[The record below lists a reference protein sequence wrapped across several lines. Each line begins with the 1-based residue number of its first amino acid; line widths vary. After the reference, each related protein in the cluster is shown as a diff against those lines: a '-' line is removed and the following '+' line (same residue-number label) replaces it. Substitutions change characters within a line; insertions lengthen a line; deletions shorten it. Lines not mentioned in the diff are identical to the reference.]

1 VIAAFQGAWQQ
12 LVQSRRVSICV
23 MGTVFVMWLAMFSS
37 IQLANIGVNIELPLR
52 NAQVGRLL
60 ATSLCLVLHGWLIVT
75 TPSLALRLYPV
86 FAQPI
91 PVSPVQL
98 LARILALWGM
108 MLIIT
113 IIAVPFLSILPLFG
127 SLSLAEMSEVL
138 SVIIATNLLLCTI
151 CICWL
156 TLARTPPAGLFAIYG
171 TILVWLIVPIL
182 LIATNAVPPASAR
195 VIAAFNPLTALV
207 APLAPAFPLD
217 GPIAD
222 NLDMLLQI
230 THGSIERTVP
240 LHRPYLAGSGLV
252 GWLLFGL
259 TSFLARPLPRR
270 WQRFDTLWLIG
281 LVVYLLVMFL
291 EPEWW
296 SAALR

>member
-1 VIAAFQGAWQQ
+1 
-12 LVQSRRVSICV
+12 
-23 MGTVFVMWLAMFSS
+23 MFSS

>member
-1 VIAAFQGAWQQ
+1 MIAAFQGAWQQ

-217 GPIAD
+217 GPIAN

-230 THGSIERTVP
+230 THGAIERTVP
-240 LHRPYLAGSGLV
+240 LHQPYLAGSGLI
-252 GWLLFGL
+252 GWLIFGL

-281 LVVYLLVMFL
+281 LVVYLIFMFL

-296 SAALR
+296 SAAFR

>member
-1 VIAAFQGAWQQ
+1 MIAAFQTAWLQ
-12 LVQSRRVSICV
+12 LVQSRRVGIYATV
-23 MGTVFVMWLAMFSS
+23 TVFAMWLTMLGS

-60 ATSLCLVLHGWLIVT
+60 ATSLCLVLQGWLLAI
-75 TPSLALRLYPV
+75 TPSLALRLYPI
-86 FAQPI
+86 FAQSTPI
-91 PVSPVQL
+91 SPVQL

-108 MLIIT
+108 MLII
-113 IIAVPFLSILPLFG
+113 IVIAVPFLSILPLFG
-127 SLSLAEMSEVL
+127 SLSLAEMIWVL
-138 SVIIATNLLLCTI
+138 IVIVVTSLLLCTI

-156 TLARTPPAGLFAIYG
+156 TLARTPPAGLVATYG
-171 TILVWLIVPIL
+171 TILAWLIVPIL

-230 THGSIERTVP
+230 THGVIERTVP
-240 LHRPYLAGSGLV
+240 LHQPYLAGSGLV
-252 GWLLFGL
+252 GWLIFGL
-259 TSFLARPLPRR
+259 TSFLARSLPRR

>member
-1 VIAAFQGAWQQ
+1 MIAAFQGVWQQ

-23 MGTVFVMWLAMFSS
+23 MGTVFVMWLAMLSS
-37 IQLANIGVNIELPLR
+37 IQLANIGVDVDLPLR

-60 ATSLCLVLHGWLIVT
+60 ATSLCLVLQGWLLAI
-75 TPSLALRLYPV
+75 TPSLALRLYPI
-86 FAQPI
+86 FTQPT

-108 MLIIT
+108 MLIMI

-127 SLSLAEMSEVL
+127 SLSLAEMIWVL
-138 SVIIATNLLLCTI
+138 IVIVVTNLLLCTI

-156 TLARTPPAGLFAIYG
+156 TLARTPPAGLFATYG

-182 LIATNAVPPASAR
+182 FIATNAVPPASAR
-195 VIAAFNPLTALV
+195 VIAAFNPLTALI

-230 THGSIERTVP
+230 THGAIERTVP
-240 LHRPYLAGSGLV
+240 LHQPFLAGSGLV
-252 GWLLFGL
+252 GWLIFGL

-270 WQRFDTLWLIG
+270 WQRFDTFWLIG
-281 LVVYLLVMFL
+281 LVVYLMVMFS
-291 EPEWW
+291 EREWW
-296 SAALR
+296 SIALR